1 MLDIGGWEFLVVAFV
16 LVMVVG
22 PKELPKMLRGF
33 TGIMRQIGR
42 AANEFTSSM
51 TDLANEADMADL
63 KKTLDQAKSGNL
75 DEIADAIDPTG
86 GVGETVDSLKDSI
99 GKDAAGD
106 DVKDIGTIAKVAGDE
121 MAAATKSPEAEPAKA
136 NRQKG
141 EKARQDGRDE
151 QHAKNRGRRGADVA
165 DRSSDRIAQPARHR
179 AASISGAV
187 CPIHFTDARRRC
199 EQQHRQSCLHLPA
212 GTFGRDHGGKGR
224 RPDDFY
230 RAA

>member
-33 TGIMRQIGR
+33 TGIMRQIRR

-51 TDLANEADMADL
+51 TDLANEADMVDL

-86 GVGETVDSLKDSI
+86 EVGETVGRLKDNI

-106 DVKDIGTIAKVAGDE
+106 DVKDISTIVDE
-121 MAAATKSPEAEPAKA
+121 ASDEVAAATKSPEVEPTKKIARKAK
-136 NRQKG
+136 
-141 EKARQDGRDE
+141 
-151 QHAKNRGRRGADVA
+151 
-165 DRSSDRIAQPARHR
+165 S
-179 AASISGAV
+179 
-187 CPIHFTDARRRC
+187 
-199 EQQHRQSCLHLPA
+199 
-212 GTFGRDHGGKGR
+212 
-224 RPDDFY
+224 
-230 RAA
+230 